1 LSTYKLKSGEAINI
15 TEKPEFIKKEIEFNG
30 KNDIESLIIRTL
42 ISADKPLRLSELAK
56 QSNIYKEKL
65 QYNLRKMTEKGLIL
79 MIEAEGKKY
88 YIPQPIFISN
98 DILYGLYQAIT
109 PLIKVID
116 KNMDYSQAKNPD
128 TPEVFINCFQMA
140 LKLFSFDIEEF
151 KEGKNF

>member
-1 LSTYKLKSGEAINI
+1 MYKLQSGEVINI
-15 TEKPEFIKKEIEFNG
+15 NEKPEFIKKEIELNG
-30 KNDIESLIIRTL
+30 KNDIESRIIRTL
-42 ISADKPLRLSELAK
+42 ISAEKPLRLSILAK
-56 QSNIYKEKL
+56 LSNIYKEKL

-79 MIEAEGKKY
+79 MVETEGKKY
-88 YIPQPIFISN
+88 YIPQPIFINN

-128 TPEVFINCFQMA
+128 IPEAFINCFQMA

-151 KEGKNF
+151 KDVKKI